1 MNLADKIM
9 KLRKQKG
16 FSQEELAEML
26 NVSRQTISRWEVGT
40 ALPDALNLIQLSK
53 VFDISTDY
61 LLNEEYE
68 SEKDLPCVQKNIKK
82 EKEKMNIRT
91 SVILFTIGF
100 CLCLFDF
107 YYKTSN
113 FDLLPDF
120 VGWIIILIG
129 LYLIKHLNKKFKTA
143 IFFSIFGVV
152 FSSFLMLL
160 QLNGEFIGLSNT
172 GIVGVV
178 IGIFMQVPYLCT
190 LLLIALGIKEYYK
203 LKNVKERKIILT
215 VISYSIIFFDIVYA
229 AVFPFSSATES
240 GIISFLSISRIILL
254 ILYIVFLFLNV
265 FDYTEK

>member
-129 LYLIKHLNKKFKTA
+129 LYLIKHLNKKLKQQY
-143 IFFSIFGVV
+143 
-152 FSSFLMLL
+152 SFLFSVL
-160 QLNGEFIGLSNT
+160 
-172 GIVGVV
+172 
-178 IGIFMQVPYLCT
+178 YL
-190 LLLIALGIKEYYK
+190 
-203 LKNVKERKIILT
+203 V
-215 VISYSIIFFDIVYA
+215 
-229 AVFPFSSATES
+229 
-240 GIISFLSISRIILL
+240 
-254 ILYIVFLFLNV
+254 LF
-265 FDYTEK
+265 